1 MKSPREVDLA
11 QGGHVST
18 CRTVTFKEV
27 SMTLKSI
34 VVVANGGESDADGIG
49 AAGKLAARFGAHV
62 SVTPAFP
69 DPAADL
75 VYYGAALQ
83 TVGDASDRITDSERA
98 AQERLEA
105 LGRDI
110 ASQEKVAVTVD
121 KRALLPAAALAPA
134 AILADLVLFA
144 GAAVQANLGALFAE
158 TLLSTRAPVML
169 IKDAPI
175 GAGPIA
181 IAWDGSGQAARAVR
195 AALPLL
201 VAASGVLILRNV
213 DDESAEAEAS
223 SSEKLRAYLT
233 LHGATNIALREVRG
247 GRVADSLLAAA
258 RADKCELLVAG
269 AYGRPRLF
277 EMVLGGTTRAL
288 VQEAGAPNLLFSH

>member
-1 MKSPREVDLA
+1 
-11 QGGHVST
+11 
-18 CRTVTFKEV
+18 
-27 SMTLKSI
+27 MTLKSI
-34 VVVANGGESDADGIG
+34 VVVANGGESDADAIG

>member
-1 MKSPREVDLA
+1 
-11 QGGHVST
+11 
-18 CRTVTFKEV
+18 
-27 SMTLKSI
+27 MTLKSI
-34 VVVANGGESDADGIG
+34 VVVACGEDSDTEVVG

-62 SVTPAFP
+62 TVTPAFP

-83 TVGDASDRITDSERA
+83 TVGAASERIIASERA

-105 LGRDI
+105 LGRDV
-110 ASQEKVAVTVD
+110 AALEKVAVNVE
-121 KRALLPAAALAPA
+121 KRALLPAVALAPD

-144 GAAVQANLGALFAE
+144 GAAAQSTLGALFAE

-169 IKDAPI
+169 TK
-175 GAGPIA
+175 GAALAGGPIA
-181 IAWDGSGQAARAVR
+181 VAWDGSGQAARAVR

-201 VAASGVLILRNV
+201 QAASGVLILRNV
-213 DDESAEAEAS
+213 DDETAEAEAS
-223 SSEKLRAYLT
+223 TSEELQTYLT
-233 LHGATNIALREVRG
+233 RHGVSNTAVREVRG
-247 GRVADSLLAAA
+247 ARVAESLLSAA

-288 VQEAGAPNLLFSH
+288 VNAAGAPNLLLSH